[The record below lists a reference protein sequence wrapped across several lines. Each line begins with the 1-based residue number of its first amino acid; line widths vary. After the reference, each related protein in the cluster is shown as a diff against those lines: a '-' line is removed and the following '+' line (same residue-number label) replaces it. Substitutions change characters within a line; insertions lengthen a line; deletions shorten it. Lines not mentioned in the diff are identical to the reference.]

1 MNKLLP
7 VVLLALAS
15 CKGFTDAIDLRLTRD
30 PISIQNGIA
39 TRDYAIS
46 FDRACAASEG
56 GLRGSEVAVSQPP
69 VRVGDS
75 FKAVGV
81 MKDGRPVEVA
91 VTRVSTLTRIA
102 IRVGAEDT
110 NDNRAVAKGIHHRIE
125 DDFQVVRRTYNTGFD
140 PVWQATQKSVPT
152 VENKVQPDAT
162 LGQVQGKKQDGTPVI
177 ITIQRTEDGRTRI
190 TVEVGASGS
199 AAARD
204 DAVKIAKAVSDAL
217 GVKAEE
223 DK

>member
-1 MNKLLP
+1 MKRLLP
-7 VVLLALAS
+7 AVLLALAA
-15 CKGFTDAIDLRLTRD
+15 CKGFTDAMDLKLRRD

-39 TRDYAIS
+39 TRDYAVS
-46 FDRACAASEG
+46 YDRACSACES
-56 GLRGSEVAVSQPP
+56 GLRNAEVNLSQPP
-69 VRVGDS
+69 VRIGDT
-75 FKAVGV
+75 FKANGTL
-81 MKDGRPVEVA
+81 KDGRPVEVSI
-91 VTRVSTLTRIA
+91 TRASTLTRVA
-102 IRVGAEDT
+102 IKVGAEDT
-110 NDNRAVAKGIHHRIE
+110 NDNRAVSRSIHARIE

-190 TVEVGASGS
+190 TVEVGASSS
-199 AAARD
+199 AAARE
-204 DAVKIAKAVSDAL
+204 DAVKIARAVSDAL